1 MSLAPRI
8 VLHSPVIDKAALVR
22 FVEQCLKDEV
32 QLIAVWGGG
41 AEALEEEVDWLV
53 VGDGTDESRY
63 ITTSSH
69 PEDSLEE
76 VLEFA
81 SSWKCERD
89 GLAEMR
95 L

>member
-8 VLHSPVIDKAALVR
+8 VLHSPVVDHAALES
-22 FVEQCLKDEV
+22 FVEQCLKDDV
-32 QLIAVWGGG
+32 QLIAVWGEG
-41 AEALEEEVDWLV
+41 AEALEEEIDWIV
-53 VGDGTDESRY
+53 IGDGIDDSRY

-69 PEDSLEE
+69 PKESLDQ

-81 SSWKCERD
+81 SHWKCERD
-89 GLAEMR
+89 GLSEVS